1 MQLTLYDEKK
11 ATQVAAYFLTKFNN
25 RISKLKL
32 MKLMY
37 IADRESFRIC
47 GEPITYDDYCSM
59 PHGPVLSKTY
69 DIMKGDSNQTYWD
82 DFIHQ
87 KNEKEIVL
95 QKNPGIGKLNLEE
108 TDILESVYLQY
119 GNYSASELRNLTH
132 NFPEYVETK
141 SSKPIQYQQIMQG
154 IGIPE
159 KEIAQLLKS
168 YSESIEV

>member
-1 MQLTLYDEKK
+1 
-11 ATQVAAYFLTKFNN
+11 
-25 RISKLKL
+25 
-32 MKLMY
+32 
-37 IADRESFRIC
+37 
-47 GEPITYDDYCSM
+47 M

-69 DIMKGDSNQTYWD
+69 DIMKGDSDHTYWD
-82 DFIHQ
+82 DFILQ

-95 QKNPGIGKLNLEE
+95 LKNPGIGKLNLEE

-119 GNYSASELRNLTH
+119 GNYSASELRTLTH

-159 KEIAQLLKS
+159 KEIEKLLKS
-168 YSESIEV
+168 YSEAIDI